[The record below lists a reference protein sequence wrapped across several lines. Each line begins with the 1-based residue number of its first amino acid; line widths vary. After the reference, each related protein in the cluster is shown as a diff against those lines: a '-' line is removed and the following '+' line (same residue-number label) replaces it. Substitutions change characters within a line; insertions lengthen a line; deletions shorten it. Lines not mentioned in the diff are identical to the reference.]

1 MTNRHERHKT
11 MPVVPSENY
20 SIIIMFSHFCMM
32 NKPSALLLYFK
43 SDKYNNNNNIINSLL
58 QTNVHIHVKK
68 KYIYNTE

>member
-32 NKPSALLLYFK
+32 NKPSALLLYFN
-43 SDKYNNNNNIINSLL
+43 SDKYNRS
-58 QTNVHIHVKK
+58 V
-68 KYIYNTE
+68 TEGQFS